1 MDGILEQLIALLHQE
16 CEFYRSLLGLFDQEK
31 AAAARSDLDALI
43 ETGAE
48 KELILLEIQKKEA
61 KRSELLAELAPK
73 LGFPTQDLTLSRLS
87 QVADEPL
94 AGSLRGVSQE
104 FWSVLSRVQS
114 ANQRNKQI
122 FEHSLE
128 LLRGSFNRLHELMS
142 PNTVYYRSGNIRNYK
157 STGKCVRS
165 EI

>member
-1 MDGILEQLIALLHQE
+1 MDATLEQLIALLNQE
-16 CEFYRSLLGLFDQEK
+16 CELYRSLLGLIDQEK
-31 AAAARSDLDALI
+31 EAAARSDVDALN

-48 KELILLEIQKKEA
+48 KELILMEIQNQES
-61 KRSELLAELAPK
+61 KRSGLLTELAPK
-73 LGFPTQDLTLSRLS
+73 LGLPPEDLTLNRIS
-87 QVADEPL
+87 QLADEPL
-94 AGSLRGVSQE
+94 AGDLRGISQE
-104 FWSVLSRVQS
+104 FWSVLSGVQS

-142 PNTVYYRSGNIRNYK
+142 PNTVYYRSGNIQSYK